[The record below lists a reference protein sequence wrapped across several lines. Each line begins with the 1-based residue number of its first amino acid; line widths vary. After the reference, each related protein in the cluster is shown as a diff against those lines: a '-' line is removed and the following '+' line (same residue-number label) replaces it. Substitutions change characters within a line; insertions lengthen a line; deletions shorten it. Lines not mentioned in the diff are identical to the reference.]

1 MKTTKF
7 PSPMKLLL
15 SIVDDGMGDDIERY
29 LNDKKLN
36 GGLMFKGKGTAESD
50 FADLFGFG
58 LSDKDI
64 IAVFIPNEHL
74 DRAVKDINAIT
85 GVESNSYGL
94 NLVLDIGSASSNLLD
109 LIGISMEDT
118 INGKESK

>member
-15 SIVDDGMGDDIERY
+15 SIVDDGTGEDIERY
-29 LNDKKLN
+29 LNDKNLN

-50 FADLFGFG
+50 FADIFGFG

-64 IAVFIPNEHL
+64 IAVFIPNDKCAKVVE
-74 DRAVKDINAIT
+74 DINELT
-85 GVESNSYGL
+85 GVESHSYGL

-109 LIGISMEDT
+109 LIGISMEGVS
-118 INGKESK
+118 NGKESK